1 MADTKLN
8 STRWRANTWAARR
21 VTRSIYGRMD
31 GAERRQ
37 VEGNKNN
44 NNDNRKTKKKGNLWR
59 RRDDGG
65 LGCDWRD
72 WDHRDYG
79 RGGRGGL
86 GLLNN
91 SMVRGQRLDTHRA
104 AQMNSRRTSGGRME
118 EGVSMLTDRCCDQ
131 CVLDFIV
138 LMRRPGGVWHTGE
151 GGRGS
156 ERSANHRKA
165 LCDWQITW
173 HFCFLDNP
181 DVTNSA
187 HLLLR
192 ED

>member
-1 MADTKLN
+1 
-8 STRWRANTWAARR
+8 
-21 VTRSIYGRMD
+21 MD
-31 GAERRQ
+31 GWMERR
-37 VEGNKNN
+37 EDKWREIKSTTTTEN
-44 NNDNRKTKKKGNLWR
+44 KKKGNLWR

-91 SMVRGQRLDTHRA
+91 SMVRGQRLDKHRA
-104 AQMNSRRTSGGRME
+104 AQMNSRTTSGGRME
-118 EGVSMLTDRCCDQ
+118 EDVSMLTDRCCDQ
-131 CVLDFIV
+131 CVFGFIV
-138 LMRRPGGVWHTGE
+138 LMRRLGGVWHTGE
-151 GGRGS
+151 GSRGS
-156 ERSANHRKA
+156 GRSANHRKA
-165 LCDWQITW
+165 RCDWQITW